1 MTTDYQNFSGDKW
14 EELCDVT
21 CIRTN
26 ILPNFHTILHYFTL
40 KDPQARGCVRPS
52 CLAYITQDLNKL
64 HYIKQ
69 DILGVLN
76 MSAQV
81 LKHSN
86 LRWLK
91 QQMQSL
97 EIKENNSITILLDKW
112 NHLSRPVLESH
123 TNKPTSWASLC
134 SSGIHLVVSGFT
146 QINYNQINN
155 KFDELNWIK
164 CVVTAAKLIIVNYDW
179 RLRIAEVI
187 QHHEPIIRKPYHRSQ
202 EINSIIRPLR
212 QNTYLRRGI
221 PTNNE
226 EFWRRKLDS

>member
-1 MTTDYQNFSGDKW
+1 
-14 EELCDVT
+14 
-21 CIRTN
+21 
-26 ILPNFHTILHYFTL
+26 
-40 KDPQARGCVRPS
+40 
-52 CLAYITQDLNKL
+52 
-64 HYIKQ
+64 
-69 DILGVLN
+69 

-97 EIKENNSITILLDKW
+97 EIKVSFCQSSQEVNHTWKPIKLSHIIAKFKKFHNNRYLLLTLRINQFSTLFKTVPNNYDITQENNSITILLDKW